1 MSRKKIHLTSADKI
15 EVRIKKKN
23 KLLFKDE
30 SILGFTEGEVTKF
43 GNSAKIN
50 FTKEYAKPGNKVYVV
65 VCK

>member
-1 MSRKKIHLTSADKI
+1 MSENDVVFKRKLRDIG
-15 EVRIKKKN
+15 N
-23 KLLFKDE
+23 
-30 SILGFTEGEVTKF
+30 ILGFTEGEVTKF